1 MHMNS
6 YENIHN
12 KENGKKSYNT
22 NRKKSLSQQIKSKEE
37 LQANIM
43 YKYETTRSQSKIFVN
58 SPIDSAKRP
67 LNQFKISHKKFGET
81 FSVNNASNYSE
92 AFKPIDKESLNYL
105 EEFYQGLKN
114 NEIKDSNSFFKRFKE
129 EELYKTFRELNLEK
143 ETYQKM
149 IEKIEI
155 FIKYGLKYLDVLA
168 LQQSMSTST
177 DITALIKTKTNFFN
191 NFKEKS

>member
-1 MHMNS
+1 
-6 YENIHN
+6 
-12 KENGKKSYNT
+12 
-22 NRKKSLSQQIKSKEE
+22 
-37 LQANIM
+37 M
-43 YKYETTRSQSKIFVN
+43 YKYENTRSRSKIFVE
-58 SPIDSAKRP
+58 SPKNSAKRP
-67 LNQFKISHKKFGET
+67 LKQFKISHKKFEESS
-81 FSVNNASNYSE
+81 FVNNTSNYSE
-92 AFKPIDKESLNYL
+92 AFKPIDKESLNYVKK
-105 EEFYQGLKN
+105 FYQEFKN
-114 NEIKDSNSFFKRFKE
+114 NEIKDSNCFFKRFKKD
-129 EELYKTFRELNLEK
+129 ELYKTFRELNLEK